1 MSPLLVLPLVVPS
14 MVVLLACILRNNIL
28 RTSLLYQVPKTNQ
41 PSEVSSFF
49 LQQNV
54 ASGS

>member
-1 MSPLLVLPLVVPS
+1 